1 MKKFALFIG
10 CNIPAKVQQ
19 YETSARAVLKKLDI
33 ATADI
38 KEFNC
43 CGYPMKN
50 TDQNAWLLSAAR
62 NIALAEK
69 KGLDILT
76 LCQCCFGS
84 LKKANSILK
93 EDNEITPKINGILT
107 KEGLEYKGTSSVS
120 NYLSVLHNEITID
133 QLNKKT
139 IDHYKDLKIATHY
152 GCHALRP
159 SEIMEFDDPVSP
171 SIFDNLVNVTGAES
185 IEWESKLDCCGAP
198 VLGIND
204 NLSYDLTEKK
214 LANAQKAGADF
225 ICVAC
230 PWCHTQFD
238 KIQDLMV
245 SKRDKEFMLPSILY
259 PQLLGLRLGIEEKK
273 LGITRPDNQSSDNQS
288 IENKGPDNQKNK
300 ILNQAFSK
308 LFETQDKTE
317 KKAKKKKPAKK
328 TPTKKKSAEKKPA
341 KKESQTI
348 E

>member
-1 MKKFALFIG
+1 MKKYALFIG

-19 YETSARAVLKKLDI
+19 YETSARAVLEKLNI
-33 ATADI
+33 SITDI

-50 TDQNAWLLSAAR
+50 TDQMAWLLSAAR

-84 LKKANSILK
+84 LKKANSFLK
-93 EDNEITPKINGILT
+93 DDNDIALKINEILS
-107 KEGLEYKGTSSVS
+107 KEGLKYKGTSSVT
-120 NYLSVLHNEITID
+120 NYLSVLHNDITID
-133 QLNKKT
+133 ELNKKT

-159 SEIMEFDDPVSP
+159 SAIMEFDDPVSP
-171 SIFDNLVNVTGAES
+171 SIIDNLVNVTGAKS
-185 IEWESKLDCCGAP
+185 IDWASKLDCCGAP

-214 LANAQKAGADF
+214 LANAKKAGADF

-238 KIQDLMV
+238 KVQDLIV
-245 SKRDKEFMLPSILY
+245 SKRDKEIQLPSILY
-259 PQLLGLRLGIEEKK
+259 TQLLGLRLGIGQKE
-273 LGITRPDNQSSDNQS
+273 LGLARPDHQGQNHTGSDY
-288 IENKGPDNQKNK
+288 KKNEL
-300 ILNQAFSK
+300 LNQAFSK
-308 LFETQDKTE
+308 LFETRDKTE

-328 TPTKKKSAEKKPA
+328 KSAQKESTQKKSIGTKPA

>member
-1 MKKFALFIG
+1 MKKYALFIG

-33 ATADI
+33 AVTDI

-50 TDQNAWLLSAAR
+50 TDQTAWLLSAAR

-69 KGLDILT
+69 KDLDILT

-84 LKKANSILK
+84 LKKTNSILK
-93 EDNEITPKINGILT
+93 EDNDLTQTINGILS
-107 KEGLEYKGTSSVS
+107 KEGLKYQGTSSIS
-120 NYLSVLHNEITID
+120 NYLSVLHNDITID
-133 QLNKKT
+133 ELNKKT
-139 IDHYKDLKIATHY
+139 IDHYKDLKIATHN

-171 SIFDNLVNVTGAES
+171 SLFDNLVNITGATS
-185 IEWESKLDCCGAP
+185 IDWASKLDCCGAP

-214 LANAQKAGADF
+214 LANAKKAGADF

-230 PWCHTQFD
+230 PWCHMQFD
-238 KIQDLMV
+238 KIQDQIV
-245 SKRDKEFMLPSILY
+245 SKRNKEFKLPSILY
-259 PQLLGLRLGIEEKK
+259 TQLLGLRLGIEKK
-273 LGITRPDNQSSDNQS
+273 ELGIAGP
-288 IENKGPDNQKNK
+288 NKDPGSKDPGSKNPNDK
-300 ILNQAFSK
+300 SNGNKNNEYLNQAYAK
-308 LFETQDKTE
+308 LFETEDKTE
-317 KKAKKKKPAKK
+317 KKKPKKKTIKKTESIKAKPAKK
-328 TPTKKKSAEKKPA
+328 RIPKT
-341 KKESQTI
+341 
-348 E
+348 

>member
-10 CNIPAKVQQ
+10 CTIPAKVQQ
-19 YETSARAVLKKLDI
+19 YETSARAVLKKLNI
-33 ATADI
+33 VTADI

-43 CGYPMKN
+43 CGYPLKN
-50 TDQNAWLLSAAR
+50 TDQTAWLLSATR

-84 LKKANSILK
+84 LKKANSMLK
-93 EDNEITPKINGILT
+93 EDKDIQLKINGILS
-107 KEGLEYKGTSSVS
+107 KEGLEYKETSSVS
-120 NYLSVLHNEITID
+120 NYLSVLHNDITID
-133 QLNKKT
+133 QLNQKT
-139 IDHYKDLKIATHY
+139 IDHYKNLKIATHY

-185 IEWESKLDCCGAP
+185 IEWASKLDCCGAP

-214 LANAQKAGADF
+214 LGNAQKAGADF

-230 PWCHTQFD
+230 PWCYTQFD
-238 KIQDLMV
+238 KVQDLMV
-245 SKRDKEFMLPSILY
+245 SKRDKEFRLPPILY
-259 PQLLGLRLGIEEKK
+259 PQLLGLRLGIGEKK
-273 LGITRPDNQSSDNQS
+273 LGITRPDNQSTN
-288 IENKGPDNQKNK
+288 NHGPDHQKNE

-308 LFETQDKTE
+308 LFETRDKTE

-328 TPTKKKSAEKKPA
+328 TPA

-348 E
+348 K